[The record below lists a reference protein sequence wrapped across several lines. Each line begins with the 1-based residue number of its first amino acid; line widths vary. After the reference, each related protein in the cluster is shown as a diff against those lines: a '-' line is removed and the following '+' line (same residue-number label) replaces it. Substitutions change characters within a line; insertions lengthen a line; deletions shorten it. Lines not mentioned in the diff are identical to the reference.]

1 MRGYTLLEAVTVL
14 ILLGV
19 GASSVAPAMRRVAD
33 RAAVVTAREELIAA
47 VLETRAAGIA
57 AGTSEITLI
66 ADHPPSLTIRA
77 DGAVLRSATFADAIT
92 LRIGA
97 GRDSTTIRFDA
108 FGLGRF
114 ANETIELIHSGATTS
129 VVVSSYGRVRR
140 R

>member
-66 ADHPPSLTIRA
+66 ADPPSWTIRA